1 MQPEAIESRP
11 EVQALTT
18 QISQLEAVAG
28 RAVTTAEEYSA
39 TAETLRQVKA
49 AQKRLE
55 ETRTSLT
62 GPINAALRR
71 LNDFFRAPA
80 ERLVNVERSIKRG
93 MVAFDE
99 EQDRIRREKQ
109 RQADEE
115 ARQARERAERE
126 AAAARE
132 KAEREAREL
141 RERAEAEAAA
151 GRQAEAAKL
160 VARADLKIERAEVK
174 AETLQQAAAATVAPI
189 VQAEA
194 PKVRGVATR
203 EVWRFEITD
212 PAKVNPAFQM
222 PDEQKI
228 RKTVAALKG
237 DAAAVVGPG
246 VRIWSEKSISAGAA

>member
-1 MQPEAIESRP
+1 MQPDAIESRP

-18 QISQLEAVAG
+18 QIGQLEAVAG
-28 RAVTTAEEYSA
+28 RAVTTAEEYQAS
-39 TAETLRQVKA
+39 AETLRQVKA

-80 ERLVNVERSIKRG
+80 DRLVNAERLIKRG

-141 RERAEAEAAA
+141 RERADKEAEA
-151 GRQAEAAKL
+151 GRLAEAAKL
-160 VARADLKIERAEVK
+160 AQRAESKIERAEVK

-194 PKVRGVATR
+194 PRVRGVATR
-203 EVWRFEITD
+203 EVWKCAVEDASKIPREYLVVD
-212 PAKVNPAFQM
+212 EVKLRKV
-222 PDEQKI
+222 
-228 RKTVAALKG
+228 VAALKG
-237 DAAAVVGPG
+237 DTRIPG
-246 VRIWSEKSISAGAA
+246 VRVWAEKQIAAGAA